1 MDSSNVFVAHREQNN
16 AKCSVIACVSCPG
29 QWTNK
34 RRDMRRI
41 AFDRKS
47 NLALLNWMSLFNE
60 FGLQPRL
67 HSSPRLSFPVCPS
80 PHGWCY
86 LGLCVTDAGETALCF
101 PSPSLSSL
109 SLPFF
114 CFRSLPLCTCQPST
128 SLHPMLFSSAYLLKI
143 STPCNFWGDLISLT
157 PTPLAPPLP

>member
-86 LGLCVTDAGETALCF
+86 LGLCVTDSGETALCF
-101 PSPSLSSL
+101 LSPSLSSL

-114 CFRSLPLCTCQPST
+114 AFALSLSAPASPLRLSIQC
-128 SLHPMLFSSAYLLKI
+128 YLVLPIYLK
-143 STPCNFWGDLISLT
+143 F
-157 PTPLAPPLP
+157 PPPAIFGGI